1 VEVSIQNEDRV
12 QCIGPTHGFLHGILS
27 PVQLPQSSRVQ
38 PRLPTLGQA
47 RTDNHPPQIT
57 VAFVNGVEEVFHATS
72 TPAQTIRT
80 VILRKGQMLETE
92 HMFREAG
99 EKWPIIIPEELHQSF
114 PRSKVWAFF
123 SSGLVFNCCSL
134 CSVGRGILSNN
145 WYVFV

>member
-1 VEVSIQNEDRV
+1 MEFLA
-12 QCIGPTHGFLHGILS
+12 QCNARKAKESNPAC
-27 PVQLPQSSRVQ
+27 QLQVKR
-38 PRLPTLGQA
+38 
-47 RTDNHPPQIT
+47 RTDDHLPQIT
-57 VAFVNGVEEVFHATS
+57 VAFVNGVEEVFNATS

-99 EKWPIIIPEELHQSF
+99 KKWPVIIPEELHQSF
-114 PRSKVWAFF
+114 PGTKVWAFF

-145 WYVFV
+145 CQGKQKRRSITAICLTILLEVTLEDH